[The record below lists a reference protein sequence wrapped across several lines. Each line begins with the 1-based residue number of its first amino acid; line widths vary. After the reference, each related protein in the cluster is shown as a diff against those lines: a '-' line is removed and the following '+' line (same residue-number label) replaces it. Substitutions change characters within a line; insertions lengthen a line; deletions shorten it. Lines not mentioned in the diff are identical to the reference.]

1 MANNG
6 ESGARAFGSL
16 AAIIALI
23 GGMWGLLNQQELS
36 LQRQIAPIR
45 INQEIML
52 NDLQK
57 LEERFQNHVNDG
69 HPKALELLLKGDIK
83 NIQKEIDNMRVLL
96 NELNRKLSDIESRK
110 SQ

>member
-1 MANNG
+1 MSNNA

-45 INQEIML
+45 INQEIIL

-57 LEERFQNHVNDG
+57 LEDRFQSHVNNG
-69 HPKALELLLKGDIK
+69 HPEALELLLKSDIK

-96 NELNRKLSDIESRK
+96 NELGRKLSSLEIRK
-110 SQ
+110 SE

>member
-1 MANNG
+1 MANNAEG
-6 ESGARAFGSL
+6 STRAFGSL

-23 GGMWGLLNQQELS
+23 GGVWGLLNQQELS

-57 LEERFQNHVNDG
+57 LEERFQDHVNDG
-69 HPKALELLLKGDIK
+69 HPRALELLLKSDIK

-96 NELNRKLSDIESRK
+96 NELGRKLSLLKVRK
-110 SQ
+110 TE

>member
-1 MANNG
+1 MSNNA

-45 INQEIML
+45 INQEIIL

-57 LEERFQNHVNDG
+57 LEDRFQSHVNNG
-69 HPKALELLLKGDIK
+69 HPEALE
-83 NIQKEIDNMRVLL
+83 
-96 NELNRKLSDIESRK
+96 
-110 SQ
+110 